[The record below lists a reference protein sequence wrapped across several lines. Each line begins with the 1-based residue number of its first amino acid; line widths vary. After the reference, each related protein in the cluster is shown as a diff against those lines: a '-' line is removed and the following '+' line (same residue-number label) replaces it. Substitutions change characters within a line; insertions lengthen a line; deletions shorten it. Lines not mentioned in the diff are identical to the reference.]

1 MNKRRGGFSL
11 FRIALIA
18 GVVGLLLVGAG
29 VFSVYSDQ
37 NSRRSP
43 LDIAPYQNAQYWGTS
58 EVKDNSRNVFYRSP
72 DKPEAVAAYYQ
83 QKMNEMYGNSDPS
96 CVRLP
101 PTGNTPG
108 SDTDPT
114 IIPFQFIC
122 MFDNSGFQS
131 TQYTRVVIYPGQPN
145 SNAFLNA
152 AGMTIIK
159 YEELW
164 QR

>member
-1 MNKRRGGFSL
+1 MNRRRGGLSL
-11 FRIALIA
+11 FRVALIA
-18 GVVGLLLVGAG
+18 GALGLILIAAGAIS
-29 VFSVYSDQ
+29 VFTDQ
-37 NSRRSP
+37 NSKRSP
-43 LDIAPYQNAQYWGTS
+43 LDITPYANAKYWGTS
-58 EVKDNSRNVFYRSP
+58 AVKDNSRNVFYRTP

-83 QKMNEMYGNSDPS
+83 QKMTEHYGNSDQN

-101 PTGNTPG
+101 PTGSTPG
-108 SDTDPT
+108 SESDPT
-114 IIPFQFIC
+114 IIPYQFIC

-145 SNAFLNA
+145 PNPFFDA
-152 AGMTIIK
+152 AGMTIVK